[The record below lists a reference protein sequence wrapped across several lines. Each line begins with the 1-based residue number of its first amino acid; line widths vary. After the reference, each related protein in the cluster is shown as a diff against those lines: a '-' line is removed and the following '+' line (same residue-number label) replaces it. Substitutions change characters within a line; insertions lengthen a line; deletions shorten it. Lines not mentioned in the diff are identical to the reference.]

1 MRHAAPSQMG
11 AKPAHERSGARA
23 TRLRVLYFIAAVLA
37 ALVPLIVFAGF
48 WLRSEFGKGQREI
61 DSFLTSRAS
70 ALSQWLDERC
80 GRRLPRYRPSQ
91 PCPAW
96 TNPLCLIFTSQRAEW
111 SRPCRSG
118 RSWR

>member
-48 WLRSEFGKGQREI
+48 WLRSEFDKGRGEI
-61 DSFLTSRAS
+61 DSFLATRAS
-70 ALSQWLDERC
+70 ALSQRVDAEARQKIIALQAIAALPSLDEPN
-80 GRRLPRYRPSQ
+80 LNDFY
-91 PCPAW
+91 
-96 TNPLCLIFTSQRAEW
+96 TSAIRMV
-111 SRPCRSG
+111 SPMP
-118 RSWR
+118 